1 MNTELLKKKI
11 LDLAIRGKLV
21 EQRPEEGTAED
32 LYQQIQEEKANLI
45 KEGKLK
51 KEKPLAPIENDDIP
65 FDLPESWK
73 WVRIRDISLLVT
85 KGTTP
90 RGGNVAYTD
99 KGVGFLR
106 AENVNGLTTLNLSN
120 LKFVSE
126 KAHQNELKRS
136 VLEDGDILVTIAGTL
151 GRTAVV
157 QSTDLPLNA
166 NQAISI
172 VRMIFKS
179 ENMLKY
185 AAFALNAN
193 TIQQILLRQ
202 TKQTAIPNLTLEIVG
217 NCIIPLPPLAEQKR
231 IVEKIDLLFSK
242 LHTVEDGLVE
252 IDKLSDL
259 TKKKILDLAIRGK
272 LVKQRPEECTAEDL
286 YLQIQEEKAN
296 LIKEGKLK
304 KEKPLAPIE
313 NDDIPFDLPESW
325 KWVRIR
331 DISLLVTKGTTPR
344 GGNVAYTDKGVGFLR
359 AENVNGLTTLNLSNL
374 KFVSEKAH
382 QNELK
387 RSVLEDG
394 DILVTIAGTLGRT
407 AVVQSTDLP
416 LNANQAI
423 SIVRMIFKSENMLK
437 YAAFALNANT
447 IQQILLRQ
455 TKQTAIPNLT
465 LEIVGNCIIP
475 LPPLAE
481 QKRIVAKVEELL
493 ALCDK
498 LKLK

>member
-32 LYQQIQEEKANLI
+32 LYLQIQEEKANLI

>member
-21 EQRPEEGTAED
+21 EQRPEECTAED
-32 LYQQIQEEKANLI
+32 LYLQIQEEKANLI

>member
-51 KEKPLAPIENDDIP
+51 KKKPLSPIIDEEIP
-65 FDLPESWK
+65 FEVPKRWM
-73 WVRIRDISLLVT
+73 WVRLENISLRLSD
-85 KGTTP
+85 GP
-90 RGGNVAYTD
+90 FG
-99 KGVGFLR
+99 
-106 AENVNGLTTLNLSN
+106 SN
-120 LKFVSE
+120 LKKEHYTENKEVRIIQLSNIGCEGWKNENCKYTTFEHLKTISRSE
-126 KAHQNELKRS
+126 
-136 VLEDGDILVTIAGTL
+136 VFPGDIVIAKMMPA
-151 GRTAVV
+151 GRAIIVPNSDSKYVLSSDAVGV
-157 QSTDLPLNA
+157 SLD
-166 NQAISI
+166 
-172 VRMIFKS
+172 K
-179 ENMLKY
+179 
-185 AAFALNAN
+185 
-193 TIQQILLRQ
+193 
-202 TKQTAIPNLTLEIVG
+202 NLLEIKYINYAINSDIFRCQVCKEARG
-217 NCIIPLPPLAEQKR
+217 TTRIRTSLGKLKSYCLPLPPLAEQKR

-304 KEKPLAPIE
+304 KKKPLAPIE

-493 ALCDK
+493 SLCDK